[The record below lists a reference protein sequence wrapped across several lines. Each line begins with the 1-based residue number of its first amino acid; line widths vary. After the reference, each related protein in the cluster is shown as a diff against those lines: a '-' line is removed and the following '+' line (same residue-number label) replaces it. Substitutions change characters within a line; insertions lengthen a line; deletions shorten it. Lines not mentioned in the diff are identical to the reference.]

1 MPSVRCLNQQD
12 LPSLLF
18 LERKSFVSS
27 WTEQQLA
34 NQLDHS
40 RGLSLGCF
48 DGDLKGFVLISTV
61 LDEAEILQIAVDP
74 ERQGEGL
81 ARTLLDTAIVYLK
94 VKGVNLLMLEVRE
107 SNMAAVSLYRSYGFI
122 EDGLRKGYYPSLQN
136 DGARED
142 ALLFS
147 YRF

>member
-1 MPSVRCLNQQD
+1 MPTVRCLNQKD

-27 WTEQQLA
+27 WTEKQLA

-48 DGDLKGFVLISTV
+48 DGDLKGFILISTV

-81 ARTLLDTAIVYLK
+81 ARALLDAALVYLK
-94 VKGVNLLMLEVRE
+94 AKGVNLLMLEVRE
-107 SNMAAVSLYRSYGFI
+107 SNVTAVSLYRNYGFV
-122 EDGLRKGYYPSLQN
+122 EDGLRKGYYPSLHN
-136 DGARED
+136 NGARED

-147 YRF
+147 YTC